1 MAIARECLHCIKMK
15 KNDALLLKLDV
26 HKAYDCV
33 DREFLRSVLHKIGLS
48 RLVIEWIM
56 ACITTANFGVLTN
69 GVPSCFLKA
78 SQGSLSPLLFLL
90 VIEGM
95 GRMISVAHSRGSFSG
110 MGITRNIF
118 ITHLIF
124 VDDVLIFGN
133 ISVME

>member
-1 MAIARECLHCIKMK
+1 M
-15 KNDALLLKLDV
+15 LLTIRSTQVISLKLNL

-95 GRMISVAHSRGSFSG
+95 GRMISTAHSRGSFSG